1 MQTAIALK
9 DIMSATD
16 HPTDIP
22 DGFTRHTRTSPVTE
36 PWEPIYAKTTSNA
49 FILALRLTKPHT
61 NSRGIVHGG
70 LIATLADNAMGLS
83 CGVHMKEPQRLVT
96 ISLSVDYLAS
106 ANIGQW
112 LAVETNFVKLGGSVC
127 FAQCLVTAD
136 GEPCARGNATFKLLK
151 AKPV

>member
-1 MQTAIALK
+1 
-9 DIMSATD
+9 MSATD
-16 HPTDIP
+16 ISADIPQNIP

-36 PWEPIYAKTTSNA
+36 PWEPIYAKTTSDA
-49 FILALRLTKPHT
+49 FILAIRLAKPHT

-83 CGVHMKEPQRLVT
+83 CGIKMKEPGRLLT
-96 ISLSVDYLAS
+96 ISLNVDYLGS
-106 ANIGQW
+106 GNIGQW

-127 FAQCLVTAD
+127 FAQCLVTVD
-136 GEPCARGNATFKLLK
+136 GKPCARASATFKVVK